1 MRLEIEPSRL
11 NGTVR
16 IPASKSHTIRA
27 VAIAALANGK
37 SVIEGP
43 LDSLDTLS
51 AVRIYRALGAQI
63 DTSGANWIVN
73 GTAGKLHE
81 PIEIIDVGNSGT
93 ALRMAMGSAALLP
106 ASAKAQ
112 FTGDEQIRS
121 RPHGPLLKGLNDLGA
136 KAVSLGGDGRAPL
149 EIGGELAG
157 GKTVIRADSSQY
169 LSSLLLCCPLAKG
182 DSEIKVEHLNEWPY
196 VQMTLDWLNSQ
207 GIRYEQDDWR
217 AFKIHGNQSYGAFQ
231 RRIPADFSSATFF
244 LVAAAITGSSLTLEG
259 LEMSDSQGDKAV
271 ADYLEL
277 MGAEVQREADLI
289 KVNGGELEGA
299 EIDMNQ
305 TPAPDALPAMAVAA
319 AAAKGKTSLVNV
331 PQARIKETDRIT
343 GMAKEL
349 GKMGIRCEE
358 LKDGLVIHGGELQA
372 AEVCGHNDHRI
383 VMALAVAGLAAKG
396 TTRVDTAEAVAVT
409 FPNFVELMT
418 NVGAAM
424 RTSR

>member
-1 MRLEIEPSRL
+1 MRIEIESSKL
-11 NGTVR
+11 NGSVR
-16 IPASKSHTIRA
+16 IPGSKSHTIRA
-27 VAIAALANGK
+27 VAIAALAHGE
-37 SVIEGP
+37 SIIEGP
-43 LDSLDTLS
+43 LDSLDTQA

-63 DTSGANWIVN
+63 DTLGGRWVVN
-73 GTAGKLHE
+73 GTAGELQE
-81 PIEIIDVGNSGT
+81 PSEAIDVGNSGT
-93 ALRMAMGSAALLP
+93 TLRMAMGSAALLP
-106 ASAKAQ
+106 GTAKVQ

-121 RPHGPLLKGLNDLGA
+121 RPHGPLIKSLNDLGA

-149 EIGGELAG
+149 EISGELAG
-157 GKTVIRADSSQY
+157 GKTSIRAESSQY

-217 AFKIHGNQSYGAFQ
+217 VFRILGQQSYGGFQ

-244 LVAAAITGSSLTLEG
+244 MVAAAITGSSLTLEG

-277 MGAEVQREADLI
+277 MGAEVHRGSDSI
-289 KVNGGELEGA
+289 KITGAELEGA

-305 TPAPDALPAMAVAA
+305 TPDALPGMAVAA
-319 AAAKGKTSLVNV
+319 AVAKGETRLVNV
-331 PQARIKETDRIT
+331 PQARIKETDRIA

-349 GKMGIRCEE
+349 SKMGVRCKE
-358 LKDGLVIHGGELQA
+358 LKDGLVIHGGGLKG
-372 AEVCGHNDHRI
+372 AEVCGHSDHRI

-396 TTRVDTAEAVAVT
+396 KTRVDTAEAAAIT

-418 NVGAAM
+418 SVEASI
-424 RTSR
+424 RTIN